1 MPENLPKKPQ
11 NNSYEADSIKVLK
24 GLDAVRKRPGMYIGD
39 TDDGTGLHHMVF
51 EVIDNSI
58 DEALAGHCNEIYVSL
73 NKDQSVTVED
83 NGRGIPVDMHKEEG
97 ISAAE
102 VIMTQLHS
110 GGKFDHDSY
119 KISGGLH
126 GVGVSVVNA
135 LSENLKLN
143 IFRKNKEYL
152 AEFKDGVTT
161 KPLKQIGDTK
171 KSNGTSVTF
180 LPSKKIFTTTI
191 FDINILKKRIKELAY
206 LNKSIQIVLEDKRE
220 EKVKRSEY
228 KFEGFKV
235 PSIFWDFT
243 SQRVLTSEKVIG
255 ISIKD
260 KNLLIKNK
268 IDLKKISR
276 LLIQNFLRQAVGD
289 GFFHGDMHQGNLFVD
304 KNENIVPVDFGIMG
318 RLDLANRKYLAE
330 ILYGFINRDYE
341 KVAKVHFIAGLVP
354 NTESLENFTQA
365 LRSIGE
371 PIFGQSA
378 KNISAGKL
386 LARLFEV
393 TEKFNMVT
401 QPQLLLLQKTMVV
414 VEGVARSLDEDANI
428 WEISKPVL
436 QGWLNNEIG
445 PKNRIDKILKT
456 TTELLDKLPELPDM
470 INRANKAMEL
480 LSSYDFLKN
489 QNQNNE
495 YEIKQKS
502 SKLKKTYL
510 IICLLIIVIILL
522 IVFK

>member
-1 MPENLPKKPQ
+1 MLSNFFILIKIGRALARSNSLSVFEEFYKPPLSIKILMKIFSLTTFNKDSENKTPGEKLKNSFLTLGPAFIKLGQFLATRPDIVGQEFSQELQKLQDQMPAFDISQSKDALRKELGEEKYQQITYLSKPIAAASIAQVHFAKIINNEKKEIDVAIKILRP
-11 NNSYEADSIKVLK
+11 NIEKIFHKELDALRFLASIIEFSVKKSRRLKLVKIIDLLKEITNIEMDLRYEA
-24 GLDAVRKRPGMYIGD
+24 
-39 TDDGTGLHHMVF
+39 
-51 EVIDNSI
+51 
-58 DEALAGHCNEIYVSL
+58 
-73 NKDQSVTVED
+73 
-83 NGRGIPVDMHKEEG
+83 
-97 ISAAE
+97 AA
-102 VIMTQLHS
+102 
-110 GGKFDHDSY
+110 
-119 KISGGLH
+119 
-126 GVGVSVVNA
+126 A
-135 LSENLKLN
+135 SE
-143 IFRKNKEYL
+143 
-152 AEFKDGVTT
+152 
-161 KPLKQIGDTK
+161 
-171 KSNGTSVTF
+171 
-180 LPSKKIFTTTI
+180 
-191 FDINILKKRIKELAY
+191 LKKNTNL
-206 LNKSIQIVLEDKRE
+206 D
-220 EKVKRSEY
+220 
-228 KFEGFKV
+228 EGFKV

-243 SQRVLTSEKVIG
+243 GQRVLTIEKVEG

-260 KNLLIKNK
+260 KELLIKNK

-341 KVAKVHFIAGLVP
+341 KVAKVHFIAGLIP
-354 NTESLENFTQA
+354 NTESIDNFTQA
-365 LRSIGE
+365 LRTIGE

-378 KNISAGKL
+378 RNISAGKL

-393 TEKFNMVT
+393 TEKFNMAT

-445 PKNRIDKILKT
+445 PKNRIDKILRT
-456 TTELLDKLPELPDM
+456 TTELLDKLPELPEM

-480 LSSYDFLKN
+480 LNSYEFIKN

-495 YEIKQKS
+495 YQINKEFL
-502 SKLKKTYL
+502 KLKKTYL
-510 IICLLIIVIILL
+510 IIGLLIIVIILL

>member
-1 MPENLPKKPQ
+1 MLSNFFILIKIGRALARSNSLSVFEEFYKPPLSIKILMRIFSLTTFNKDSENKSPGERLKNSFLTLGPAFIKLGQFLATRPDIVGQEFSQELQKLQDQMPAFDISQSKDALRKELGEEKYQQITYLSKPIAAASIAQVHFAKIINNEKKEIDVAIKILRPNIEKIFHQ
-11 NNSYEADSIKVLK
+11 ELDALRFLASIIEFSVKKSRRLKLVKIIDLLKEITNIEMDLRYEA
-24 GLDAVRKRPGMYIGD
+24 
-39 TDDGTGLHHMVF
+39 
-51 EVIDNSI
+51 
-58 DEALAGHCNEIYVSL
+58 
-73 NKDQSVTVED
+73 
-83 NGRGIPVDMHKEEG
+83 
-97 ISAAE
+97 AA
-102 VIMTQLHS
+102 
-110 GGKFDHDSY
+110 
-119 KISGGLH
+119 
-126 GVGVSVVNA
+126 A
-135 LSENLKLN
+135 SE
-143 IFRKNKEYL
+143 
-152 AEFKDGVTT
+152 
-161 KPLKQIGDTK
+161 
-171 KSNGTSVTF
+171 
-180 LPSKKIFTTTI
+180 
-191 FDINILKKRIKELAY
+191 LKKNTNL
-206 LNKSIQIVLEDKRE
+206 D
-220 EKVKRSEY
+220 
-228 KFEGFKV
+228 EGFKV

-243 SQRVLTSEKVIG
+243 GQRVLTIEKVEG

-260 KNLLIKNK
+260 KELLIKNK

-341 KVAKVHFIAGLVP
+341 KVAKVHFIAGLIP
-354 NTESLENFTQA
+354 NTESIDNFTQA
-365 LRSIGE
+365 LRTIGE

-378 KNISAGKL
+378 RNISAGKL

-393 TEKFNMVT
+393 TEKFNMAT

-445 PKNRIDKILKT
+445 PKNRIDKILRT
-456 TTELLDKLPELPDM
+456 TTELLDKLPELPEM

-480 LSSYDFLKN
+480 LNSYEFVKN

-495 YEIKQKS
+495 YQINKEFL
-502 SKLKKTYL
+502 KLKKTYL
-510 IICLLIIVIILL
+510 IIGLLIIVIILL

>member
-1 MPENLPKKPQ
+1 MLSNFFILIKIGRALARSNSLSVFEEFYKPPLSIKILMRIFSLTTFNKDSENKSPGERLKNSFLTLGPAFIKLGQFLATRPDIVGQEFSQELQKLQDQMPAFDISQSKDALRKELGEEKYQQITYLSKPIAAASIAQVHFAKIVNNEKREIDVAIKILRPNIEKIFHKELDALRFLASIIEFSVKKSRRLKLVKIIDLLKEIT
-11 NNSYEADSIKVLK
+11 NIEMDLRYEA
-24 GLDAVRKRPGMYIGD
+24 
-39 TDDGTGLHHMVF
+39 
-51 EVIDNSI
+51 
-58 DEALAGHCNEIYVSL
+58 
-73 NKDQSVTVED
+73 
-83 NGRGIPVDMHKEEG
+83 
-97 ISAAE
+97 AA
-102 VIMTQLHS
+102 
-110 GGKFDHDSY
+110 
-119 KISGGLH
+119 
-126 GVGVSVVNA
+126 A
-135 LSENLKLN
+135 SE
-143 IFRKNKEYL
+143 
-152 AEFKDGVTT
+152 
-161 KPLKQIGDTK
+161 
-171 KSNGTSVTF
+171 
-180 LPSKKIFTTTI
+180 
-191 FDINILKKRIKELAY
+191 LKKNTNL
-206 LNKSIQIVLEDKRE
+206 D
-220 EKVKRSEY
+220 
-228 KFEGFKV
+228 EGFKV

-243 SQRVLTSEKVIG
+243 GQRVLTIEKVDG

-260 KNLLIKNK
+260 KELLIKNK

-341 KVAKVHFIAGLVP
+341 KVAKVHFIAGLIP
-354 NTESLENFTQA
+354 NTESIDNFTQA
-365 LRSIGE
+365 LRTIGE

-378 KNISAGKL
+378 RNISAGKL

-393 TEKFNMVT
+393 TEKFNMAT

-445 PKNRIDKILKT
+445 PKNRIDKILRT
-456 TTELLDKLPELPDM
+456 TTELLDKLPELPEM

-480 LSSYDFLKN
+480 LNSYEFVKN

-495 YEIKQKS
+495 YQINKEFL
-502 SKLKKTYL
+502 KLKKTYL
-510 IICLLIIVIILL
+510 IIGLLIIVIILL

>member
-1 MPENLPKKPQ
+1 MLSNFFILIKIGRALARSNSLSVFEEFYKPPL
-11 NNSYEADSIKVLK
+11 SIKILM
-24 GLDAVRKRPGMYIGD
+24 RI
-39 TDDGTGLHHMVF
+39 F
-51 EVIDNSI
+51 
-58 DEALAGHCNEIYVSL
+58 SL
-73 NKDQSVTVED
+73 TTFNKD
-83 NGRGIPVDMHKEEG
+83 
-97 ISAAE
+97 
-102 VIMTQLHS
+102 
-110 GGKFDHDSY
+110 
-119 KISGGLH
+119 
-126 GVGVSVVNA
+126 
-135 LSENLKLN
+135 
-143 IFRKNKEYL
+143 
-152 AEFKDGVTT
+152 
-161 KPLKQIGDTK
+161 
-171 KSNGTSVTF
+171 
-180 LPSKKIFTTTI
+180 
-191 FDINILKKRIKELAY
+191 
-206 LNKSIQIVLEDKRE
+206 
-220 EKVKRSEY
+220 SEY
-228 KFEGFKV
+228 KSPGERLKNSFLTLGPAFIKLGQFLATRPDIVGQEFSQELQKLQDQMPAFDISQSKDALRKELGEEKYQQITYLSKPIAAASIAQVHFAKIINNEKREIDVAIKILRPNIEKIFHKELDALRFLASIIEFSVKKSRRLKLVKIIDLLKEITNIEMDLRYEAAAASELKKNTNQDEGFKV

-243 SQRVLTSEKVIG
+243 GQRVLTIEKVEG

-260 KNLLIKNK
+260 RELLIKNK

-341 KVAKVHFIAGLVP
+341 KVAKVHFIAGLIP
-354 NTESLENFTQA
+354 NTESIDNFTQA
-365 LRSIGE
+365 LRTIGE

-378 KNISAGKL
+378 RNISAGKL

-393 TEKFNMVT
+393 TEKFNMAT

-445 PKNRIDKILKT
+445 PKNRIDKILRT
-456 TTELLDKLPELPDM
+456 TTELLDKLPELPEM

-480 LSSYDFLKN
+480 LNSYEFVKN

-495 YEIKQKS
+495 YQINKEFL
-502 SKLKKTYL
+502 KLKKTYL
-510 IICLLIIVIILL
+510 IIGLLIIVIILL

>member
-1 MPENLPKKPQ
+1 MLSNFFILIKIGRALARSNSLSVFEEFYKPPLSIKILMRIFSLTTFNKDSENKTPGERLKNSFLTLGPAFIKLGQFLATRPDIVGQEFSQELQKLQDQMPAFDISQSKDALRKELGEEKYQQITYLSKPIAAASIAQVHFAKIINNEKREIDVAIKILRPNIEKIFHKELDALRFLASIIEFSVKKSRRLKLVKIIDLLKEIT
-11 NNSYEADSIKVLK
+11 NIEMDLRYEA
-24 GLDAVRKRPGMYIGD
+24 
-39 TDDGTGLHHMVF
+39 
-51 EVIDNSI
+51 
-58 DEALAGHCNEIYVSL
+58 
-73 NKDQSVTVED
+73 
-83 NGRGIPVDMHKEEG
+83 
-97 ISAAE
+97 AA
-102 VIMTQLHS
+102 
-110 GGKFDHDSY
+110 
-119 KISGGLH
+119 
-126 GVGVSVVNA
+126 A
-135 LSENLKLN
+135 SE
-143 IFRKNKEYL
+143 
-152 AEFKDGVTT
+152 
-161 KPLKQIGDTK
+161 
-171 KSNGTSVTF
+171 
-180 LPSKKIFTTTI
+180 
-191 FDINILKKRIKELAY
+191 LKKNTNL
-206 LNKSIQIVLEDKRE
+206 D
-220 EKVKRSEY
+220 
-228 KFEGFKV
+228 EGFKV

-243 SQRVLTSEKVIG
+243 GQRVLTIEKVEG

-260 KNLLIKNK
+260 KELLIKNK

-341 KVAKVHFIAGLVP
+341 KVAKVHFIAGLIP
-354 NTESLENFTQA
+354 NTESIDNFTQA
-365 LRSIGE
+365 LRTIGE

-378 KNISAGKL
+378 RNISAGKL

-393 TEKFNMVT
+393 TEKFNMAT

-445 PKNRIDKILKT
+445 PKNRIDKILRT
-456 TTELLDKLPELPDM
+456 TTELLDKLPELPEM

-480 LSSYDFLKN
+480 LNSYEFVKN

-495 YEIKQKS
+495 YQINKEFL
-502 SKLKKTYL
+502 KLKKTYL
-510 IICLLIIVIILL
+510 IIGLLIIVIILL

>member
-1 MPENLPKKPQ
+1 MDLR
-11 NNSYEADSIKVLK
+11 YEA
-24 GLDAVRKRPGMYIGD
+24 
-39 TDDGTGLHHMVF
+39 
-51 EVIDNSI
+51 
-58 DEALAGHCNEIYVSL
+58 
-73 NKDQSVTVED
+73 
-83 NGRGIPVDMHKEEG
+83 
-97 ISAAE
+97 AA
-102 VIMTQLHS
+102 
-110 GGKFDHDSY
+110 
-119 KISGGLH
+119 
-126 GVGVSVVNA
+126 A
-135 LSENLKLN
+135 SE
-143 IFRKNKEYL
+143 
-152 AEFKDGVTT
+152 
-161 KPLKQIGDTK
+161 
-171 KSNGTSVTF
+171 
-180 LPSKKIFTTTI
+180 
-191 FDINILKKRIKELAY
+191 LKKNTA
-206 LNKSIQIVLEDKRE
+206 QD
-220 EKVKRSEY
+220 
-228 KFEGFKV
+228 EGFKV

-243 SQRVLTSEKVIG
+243 SQRVLTIEKVEG

-260 KNLLIKNK
+260 IDLLIKNK

-318 RLDLANRKYLAE
+318 RLDIANRKYLAE

-354 NTESLENFTQA
+354 NTESLDQFTQA
-365 LRSIGE
+365 LRTIGE
-371 PIFGQSA
+371 PIFGQSS

-456 TTELLDKLPELPDM
+456 TTELLDKLPELPEM

-480 LSSYDFLKN
+480 LSSYEFMKN

-495 YEIKQKS
+495 YEIKEKS

-510 IICLLIIVIILL
+510 IIGLLIIVIILL

>member
-1 MPENLPKKPQ
+1 MLSNFFILIKIGRALARSNSLSVFEEFYKPPLSIKILMRIFSLTTFNKDSENKSPGERLKNSFLTLGPAFIKLGQFLATRPDIVGQEFSQELQKLQDQMPAFDISQSKDALRKELGEEKYQQITYLSKPIAAASIAQVHFAKIINNEKKEIDVAIKILRP
-11 NNSYEADSIKVLK
+11 NIEKIFHKELDALRFVASIIEFSVKKSRRLKLVKIIDLLKEITNIEMDLRYEA
-24 GLDAVRKRPGMYIGD
+24 
-39 TDDGTGLHHMVF
+39 
-51 EVIDNSI
+51 
-58 DEALAGHCNEIYVSL
+58 
-73 NKDQSVTVED
+73 
-83 NGRGIPVDMHKEEG
+83 
-97 ISAAE
+97 AA
-102 VIMTQLHS
+102 
-110 GGKFDHDSY
+110 
-119 KISGGLH
+119 
-126 GVGVSVVNA
+126 A
-135 LSENLKLN
+135 SE
-143 IFRKNKEYL
+143 
-152 AEFKDGVTT
+152 
-161 KPLKQIGDTK
+161 
-171 KSNGTSVTF
+171 
-180 LPSKKIFTTTI
+180 
-191 FDINILKKRIKELAY
+191 LKKNTNL
-206 LNKSIQIVLEDKRE
+206 D
-220 EKVKRSEY
+220 
-228 KFEGFKV
+228 EGFKV

-243 SQRVLTSEKVIG
+243 GQRVLTIEKVEG

-260 KNLLIKNK
+260 KELLIKNK

-341 KVAKVHFIAGLVP
+341 KVAKVHFIAGLIP
-354 NTESLENFTQA
+354 NTESIDNFTQA
-365 LRSIGE
+365 LRTIGE

-378 KNISAGKL
+378 RNISAGKL

-393 TEKFNMVT
+393 TEKFNMAT

-414 VEGVARSLDEDANI
+414 VEGVARSLDEDAKI

-445 PKNRIDKILKT
+445 PKNRIDKILRT
-456 TTELLDKLPELPDM
+456 TTELLDKLPELPEM

-480 LSSYDFLKN
+480 LNSYEFVKN

-495 YEIKQKS
+495 YQINKEFL
-502 SKLKKTYL
+502 KLKKTYL
-510 IICLLIIVIILL
+510 IIGLLIIVIILL

>member
-1 MPENLPKKPQ
+1 MLSNFFVLIKIGRALARSNSLSVFEEFYKPPLSIKILIRIFSLTTFNKDSDNKSPGERLKNSFLTLGPAFIKLGQFLATRPDIVGQEFSQELQKLQDQMPAFDISQSKDALRKELGEEKYQQITYLSKPIAAASIAQVHFAKIINNEKKEIDVAIKILRP
-11 NNSYEADSIKVLK
+11 NIEKIFHKELDALRFLASIIEFSVKKSRRLKLVKIIDLLKEITNIEMDLRYEA
-24 GLDAVRKRPGMYIGD
+24 
-39 TDDGTGLHHMVF
+39 
-51 EVIDNSI
+51 
-58 DEALAGHCNEIYVSL
+58 
-73 NKDQSVTVED
+73 
-83 NGRGIPVDMHKEEG
+83 
-97 ISAAE
+97 AA
-102 VIMTQLHS
+102 
-110 GGKFDHDSY
+110 
-119 KISGGLH
+119 
-126 GVGVSVVNA
+126 A
-135 LSENLKLN
+135 SE
-143 IFRKNKEYL
+143 
-152 AEFKDGVTT
+152 
-161 KPLKQIGDTK
+161 
-171 KSNGTSVTF
+171 
-180 LPSKKIFTTTI
+180 
-191 FDINILKKRIKELAY
+191 LKKNTNL
-206 LNKSIQIVLEDKRE
+206 D
-220 EKVKRSEY
+220 
-228 KFEGFKV
+228 EGFKV

-243 SQRVLTSEKVIG
+243 GQRVLTIEKVEG

-260 KNLLIKNK
+260 KELLIKNK

-354 NTESLENFTQA
+354 NTESIDNFTQA
-365 LRSIGE
+365 LRTIGE

-378 KNISAGKL
+378 RNISAGKL

-393 TEKFNMVT
+393 TEKFNMAT

-445 PKNRIDKILKT
+445 PKNRIDKILRT
-456 TTELLDKLPELPDM
+456 TTELLDKLPELPEM

-480 LSSYDFLKN
+480 LNSYEFVKN

-495 YEIKQKS
+495 YQINKEFL
-502 SKLKKTYL
+502 KLKKTYL
-510 IICLLIIVIILL
+510 IIGLLIIVIILL

>member
-1 MPENLPKKPQ
+1 MLSNFFILIKIGRALARSNSLSVFEEFYKPPLSIKILMRIFSLTTFNKDSDNKSPGERLKNSFLTLGPAFIKLGQFLATRPDIVGQEFSQELQKLQDQMPAFDISQSKDALRKELGEEKYQQITYLSKPIAAASIAQVHFAKIINNEKKEIDVAIKILRP
-11 NNSYEADSIKVLK
+11 NIEKIFHKELDALRFLASIIEFSVKKSRRLKLVKIIDLLKEITNIEMDLRYEA
-24 GLDAVRKRPGMYIGD
+24 
-39 TDDGTGLHHMVF
+39 
-51 EVIDNSI
+51 
-58 DEALAGHCNEIYVSL
+58 
-73 NKDQSVTVED
+73 
-83 NGRGIPVDMHKEEG
+83 
-97 ISAAE
+97 AA
-102 VIMTQLHS
+102 
-110 GGKFDHDSY
+110 
-119 KISGGLH
+119 
-126 GVGVSVVNA
+126 A
-135 LSENLKLN
+135 SE
-143 IFRKNKEYL
+143 
-152 AEFKDGVTT
+152 
-161 KPLKQIGDTK
+161 
-171 KSNGTSVTF
+171 
-180 LPSKKIFTTTI
+180 
-191 FDINILKKRIKELAY
+191 LKKNTNL
-206 LNKSIQIVLEDKRE
+206 D
-220 EKVKRSEY
+220 
-228 KFEGFKV
+228 EGFKV

-243 SQRVLTSEKVIG
+243 GQRVLTIEKVEG

-260 KNLLIKNK
+260 KELLIKNK

-354 NTESLENFTQA
+354 NTESIDNFTQA
-365 LRSIGE
+365 LRTIGE

-378 KNISAGKL
+378 RNISAGKL

-393 TEKFNMVT
+393 TEKFNMAT

-445 PKNRIDKILKT
+445 PKNRIDKILRT
-456 TTELLDKLPELPDM
+456 TTELLDKLPELPEM

-480 LSSYDFLKN
+480 LNSYEFVKN

-495 YEIKQKS
+495 YQVNKEFL
-502 SKLKKTYL
+502 KLKKTYL
-510 IICLLIIVIILL
+510 IIGLLIIVIILL

>member
-1 MPENLPKKPQ
+1 MLSNFFILIKIGRALARSNSLSVFEEFYKPPLSIKILMRIFSLTTFNKDSENKSPGERLKNSFLTLGPAFIKLGQFLATRPDIVGQEFSQELQKLQDQMPAFDISQSKDALRKELGEEKYQQITYLSKPIAAASIAQVHFAKIINNEKKEIDVAIKILRP
-11 NNSYEADSIKVLK
+11 NIEKIFHKELDALRFLASIIEFSVKKSRRLKLVKIIDLLKEITNIEMDLRYEA
-24 GLDAVRKRPGMYIGD
+24 
-39 TDDGTGLHHMVF
+39 
-51 EVIDNSI
+51 
-58 DEALAGHCNEIYVSL
+58 
-73 NKDQSVTVED
+73 
-83 NGRGIPVDMHKEEG
+83 
-97 ISAAE
+97 AA
-102 VIMTQLHS
+102 
-110 GGKFDHDSY
+110 
-119 KISGGLH
+119 
-126 GVGVSVVNA
+126 A
-135 LSENLKLN
+135 SE
-143 IFRKNKEYL
+143 
-152 AEFKDGVTT
+152 
-161 KPLKQIGDTK
+161 
-171 KSNGTSVTF
+171 
-180 LPSKKIFTTTI
+180 
-191 FDINILKKRIKELAY
+191 LKKNTNL
-206 LNKSIQIVLEDKRE
+206 D
-220 EKVKRSEY
+220 
-228 KFEGFKV
+228 EGFKV

-243 SQRVLTSEKVIG
+243 GQRVLTIEKVEG

-260 KNLLIKNK
+260 KELLIKNK

-341 KVAKVHFIAGLVP
+341 KVAKVHFMAGLVP
-354 NTESLENFTQA
+354 NTESIDNFTQA
-365 LRSIGE
+365 LRTIGE

-378 KNISAGKL
+378 RNISAGKL

-393 TEKFNMVT
+393 TEKFNMAT

-445 PKNRIDKILKT
+445 PKNRIDKILRT
-456 TTELLDKLPELPDM
+456 TTELLDKLPELPEM

-480 LSSYDFLKN
+480 LNSYEFVKN

-495 YEIKQKS
+495 YQINKEFL
-502 SKLKKTYL
+502 KLKKTYL
-510 IICLLIIVIILL
+510 IIGLLIIVIILL

>member
-1 MPENLPKKPQ
+1 MLSNFFILIKIGRALARSNGLSVFEEFYKPPLSIKILMRIFSLTTFNKDSENKSPGERLKNSFLTLGPAFIKLGQFLATRPDIVGQEFSQELQKLQDQMPAFDISQSKDALRKELGEEKYQQITYLSKPIAAASIAQVHFAKIINNEKKEIDVAIKILRP
-11 NNSYEADSIKVLK
+11 NIEKIFHKELDALRFLASIIEFSVKKSRRLKLVKIIDLLKEITNIEMDLRYEA
-24 GLDAVRKRPGMYIGD
+24 
-39 TDDGTGLHHMVF
+39 
-51 EVIDNSI
+51 
-58 DEALAGHCNEIYVSL
+58 
-73 NKDQSVTVED
+73 
-83 NGRGIPVDMHKEEG
+83 
-97 ISAAE
+97 AA
-102 VIMTQLHS
+102 
-110 GGKFDHDSY
+110 
-119 KISGGLH
+119 
-126 GVGVSVVNA
+126 A
-135 LSENLKLN
+135 SE
-143 IFRKNKEYL
+143 
-152 AEFKDGVTT
+152 
-161 KPLKQIGDTK
+161 
-171 KSNGTSVTF
+171 
-180 LPSKKIFTTTI
+180 
-191 FDINILKKRIKELAY
+191 LKKNTNL
-206 LNKSIQIVLEDKRE
+206 D
-220 EKVKRSEY
+220 
-228 KFEGFKV
+228 EGFKV

-243 SQRVLTSEKVIG
+243 GQRVLTIEKVEG

-260 KNLLIKNK
+260 KELLIKNK

-341 KVAKVHFIAGLVP
+341 KVAKVHFIAGLIP
-354 NTESLENFTQA
+354 NTESIDNFTQA
-365 LRSIGE
+365 LRTIGE

-378 KNISAGKL
+378 RNISAGKL

-393 TEKFNMVT
+393 TEKFNMAT

-445 PKNRIDKILKT
+445 PKNRIDKILRT
-456 TTELLDKLPELPDM
+456 TTELLDKLPELPEM

-480 LSSYDFLKN
+480 LNSYEFVKN

-495 YEIKQKS
+495 YQINKEFL
-502 SKLKKTYL
+502 KLKKTYL
-510 IICLLIIVIILL
+510 IIGLLIIVIILL

>member
-1 MPENLPKKPQ
+1 MLSNFFILIKIGRALARSNSLSVFEEFYKPPLSIKILMGIFSLTTFNKDSENKTPGERLKNSFLTLGPAFIKLGQFLATRPDIVGQEFSQELQKLQDQMPAFDISQSKDALRKELGEEKYQQITYLSKPIAAASIAQVHFAKIINNEKKEIDVAIKILRP
-11 NNSYEADSIKVLK
+11 NIEKIFHKELDALRFLASIIEFSVKKSRRLKLVKIIDLLKEITNIEMDLRYEA
-24 GLDAVRKRPGMYIGD
+24 
-39 TDDGTGLHHMVF
+39 
-51 EVIDNSI
+51 
-58 DEALAGHCNEIYVSL
+58 
-73 NKDQSVTVED
+73 
-83 NGRGIPVDMHKEEG
+83 
-97 ISAAE
+97 AA
-102 VIMTQLHS
+102 
-110 GGKFDHDSY
+110 
-119 KISGGLH
+119 
-126 GVGVSVVNA
+126 A
-135 LSENLKLN
+135 SE
-143 IFRKNKEYL
+143 
-152 AEFKDGVTT
+152 
-161 KPLKQIGDTK
+161 
-171 KSNGTSVTF
+171 
-180 LPSKKIFTTTI
+180 
-191 FDINILKKRIKELAY
+191 LKKNTNL
-206 LNKSIQIVLEDKRE
+206 D
-220 EKVKRSEY
+220 
-228 KFEGFKV
+228 EGFKV

-243 SQRVLTSEKVIG
+243 GQRVLTIEKVEG

-260 KNLLIKNK
+260 KELLIKNK

-341 KVAKVHFIAGLVP
+341 KVAKVHFIAGLIP
-354 NTESLENFTQA
+354 NTESIDNFTQA
-365 LRSIGE
+365 LRTIGE

-378 KNISAGKL
+378 RNISAGKL

-393 TEKFNMVT
+393 TEKFNMAT

-445 PKNRIDKILKT
+445 PKNRIDKILRT
-456 TTELLDKLPELPDM
+456 TTELLDKLPELPEM

-480 LSSYDFLKN
+480 LNSYEFVKN

-495 YEIKQKS
+495 YQINKEFL
-502 SKLKKTYL
+502 KLKKTYL
-510 IICLLIIVIILL
+510 IIGLLIIVIILL

>member
-1 MPENLPKKPQ
+1 MLSNFFILIKIGRALARSNSLSVFEEFYKPPLSIKILMRIFSLTTFNKDSDNKSPGERLKNSFLTLGPAFIKLGQFLATRPDIVGQEFSQELQKLQDQMPAFDISQSKDALRKELGEEKYQQITYLSKPIAAASIAQVHFAKIINNEKKEIDVAIKILRP
-11 NNSYEADSIKVLK
+11 NIEKIFHKELDALRFLASIIEFSVKKSRRLKLVKIIDLLKEITNIEMDLRYEA
-24 GLDAVRKRPGMYIGD
+24 
-39 TDDGTGLHHMVF
+39 
-51 EVIDNSI
+51 
-58 DEALAGHCNEIYVSL
+58 
-73 NKDQSVTVED
+73 
-83 NGRGIPVDMHKEEG
+83 
-97 ISAAE
+97 AA
-102 VIMTQLHS
+102 
-110 GGKFDHDSY
+110 
-119 KISGGLH
+119 
-126 GVGVSVVNA
+126 A
-135 LSENLKLN
+135 SE
-143 IFRKNKEYL
+143 
-152 AEFKDGVTT
+152 
-161 KPLKQIGDTK
+161 
-171 KSNGTSVTF
+171 
-180 LPSKKIFTTTI
+180 
-191 FDINILKKRIKELAY
+191 LKKNTNL
-206 LNKSIQIVLEDKRE
+206 D
-220 EKVKRSEY
+220 
-228 KFEGFKV
+228 EGFKV

-243 SQRVLTSEKVIG
+243 GQRVLTIEKVEG

-260 KNLLIKNK
+260 KELLIKNK

-354 NTESLENFTQA
+354 NTESIDNFTQA
-365 LRSIGE
+365 LRTIGE

-378 KNISAGKL
+378 RNISAGKL

-393 TEKFNMVT
+393 TEKFNMAT

-445 PKNRIDKILKT
+445 PKNRIDKILRT
-456 TTELLDKLPELPDM
+456 TTELLDKLPELPEM

-480 LSSYDFLKN
+480 LNSYEFVKN

-495 YEIKQKS
+495 YQINKEFL
-502 SKLKKTYL
+502 KLKKTYL
-510 IICLLIIVIILL
+510 IIGLLIIVIILL

>member
-1 MPENLPKKPQ
+1 MLSNFFILIKIGRALARSNSLSVFEEFYKPPLSIKILMRIFSLTTFNKDSENKTPGERLKNSFLTLGPAFIKLGQFLATRPDIVGQEFSQELQKLQDQMPAFDISQSKDALRKELGEEKYQQITYLSKPIAAASIAQVHFAKIINNEKKEIDVAIKILRPNIEKIFQ
-11 NNSYEADSIKVLK
+11 KELDALRFLASIIEFSVKKSRRLKLVKIIDLLKEITNIEMDLRYEA
-24 GLDAVRKRPGMYIGD
+24 
-39 TDDGTGLHHMVF
+39 
-51 EVIDNSI
+51 
-58 DEALAGHCNEIYVSL
+58 
-73 NKDQSVTVED
+73 
-83 NGRGIPVDMHKEEG
+83 
-97 ISAAE
+97 AA
-102 VIMTQLHS
+102 
-110 GGKFDHDSY
+110 
-119 KISGGLH
+119 
-126 GVGVSVVNA
+126 A
-135 LSENLKLN
+135 SE
-143 IFRKNKEYL
+143 
-152 AEFKDGVTT
+152 
-161 KPLKQIGDTK
+161 
-171 KSNGTSVTF
+171 
-180 LPSKKIFTTTI
+180 
-191 FDINILKKRIKELAY
+191 LKKNTNL
-206 LNKSIQIVLEDKRE
+206 D
-220 EKVKRSEY
+220 
-228 KFEGFKV
+228 EGFKV

-243 SQRVLTSEKVIG
+243 GQRVLTIEKVEG

-260 KNLLIKNK
+260 KELLIKNK

-354 NTESLENFTQA
+354 NTESIDNFTQA
-365 LRSIGE
+365 LRTIGE

-378 KNISAGKL
+378 RNISAGKL

-393 TEKFNMVT
+393 TEKFNMAT

-445 PKNRIDKILKT
+445 PKNRIDKILRT
-456 TTELLDKLPELPDM
+456 TTELLDKLPELPEM

-480 LSSYDFLKN
+480 LNSYEFVKN

-495 YEIKQKS
+495 YQINKEFL
-502 SKLKKTYL
+502 KLKKTYL
-510 IICLLIIVIILL
+510 IIGLLIIVIILL

>member
-1 MPENLPKKPQ
+1 MLSNFFILIKIGRALARSNSLSVFEEFYKPPLSIKILMKIFSLTTFNKDSENKTPGERLKNSFLTLGPAFIKLGQFLATRPDIVGQEFSQELQKLQDQMPAFDISQSKDALRKELGEEKYQQITYLSKPIAAASIAQVHFAKIINNEKKEIDVAIKILRP
-11 NNSYEADSIKVLK
+11 NIEKIFHKELDALRFLASIIEFSVKKSRRLKLVKIIDLLKEITNIEMDLRYEA
-24 GLDAVRKRPGMYIGD
+24 
-39 TDDGTGLHHMVF
+39 
-51 EVIDNSI
+51 
-58 DEALAGHCNEIYVSL
+58 
-73 NKDQSVTVED
+73 
-83 NGRGIPVDMHKEEG
+83 
-97 ISAAE
+97 AA
-102 VIMTQLHS
+102 
-110 GGKFDHDSY
+110 
-119 KISGGLH
+119 
-126 GVGVSVVNA
+126 A
-135 LSENLKLN
+135 SE
-143 IFRKNKEYL
+143 
-152 AEFKDGVTT
+152 
-161 KPLKQIGDTK
+161 
-171 KSNGTSVTF
+171 
-180 LPSKKIFTTTI
+180 
-191 FDINILKKRIKELAY
+191 LKKNTNL
-206 LNKSIQIVLEDKRE
+206 D
-220 EKVKRSEY
+220 
-228 KFEGFKV
+228 EGFKV

-243 SQRVLTSEKVIG
+243 GQRVLTIEKVEG

-260 KNLLIKNK
+260 KELLIKNK

-341 KVAKVHFIAGLVP
+341 KVAKVHFIAGLIP
-354 NTESLENFTQA
+354 NTESIDNFTQA
-365 LRSIGE
+365 LRTIGE

-378 KNISAGKL
+378 RNISAGKL

-393 TEKFNMVT
+393 TEKFNMAT

-445 PKNRIDKILKT
+445 PKNRIDKILRT
-456 TTELLDKLPELPDM
+456 TTELLDKLPELPEM

-480 LSSYDFLKN
+480 LNSYEFVKN
-489 QNQNNE
+489 QNENNE
-495 YEIKQKS
+495 YQINKEFL
-502 SKLKKTYL
+502 KLKKTYL
-510 IICLLIIVIILL
+510 IIGLLIIVIILL

>member
-1 MPENLPKKPQ
+1 MLSNFFTLIKIGRALAKSNSLSIFEEFYKPPL
-11 NNSYEADSIKVLK
+11 SIKVLIK
-24 GLDAVRKRPGMYIGD
+24 IFGFTNFNKDSANKSAGERLKNAFLTLGPAFIKLGQFLATRPDIVGNEFAKELQQLQDQMPAFDISQAKQALRKELGEEKYQQITYLSKPIAAASIAQVHFAKIINNEKKEIEVAIKILRPNIENIFNKELDALRF
-39 TDDGTGLHHMVF
+39 LAS
-51 EVIDNSI
+51 VIEFNVKKS
-58 DEALAGHCNEIYVSL
+58 
-73 NKDQSVTVED
+73 
-83 NGRGIPVDMHKEEG
+83 RR
-97 ISAAE
+97 
-102 VIMTQLHS
+102 
-110 GGKFDHDSY
+110 
-119 KISGGLH
+119 
-126 GVGVSVVNA
+126 
-135 LSENLKLN
+135 LKLVKIIDLLKEITN
-143 IFRKNKEYL
+143 IEMDLRYE
-152 AEFKDGVTT
+152 AASASE
-161 KPLKQIGDTK
+161 
-171 KSNGTSVTF
+171 
-180 LPSKKIFTTTI
+180 
-191 FDINILKKRIKELAY
+191 LKKNTA
-206 LNKSIQIVLEDKRE
+206 QD
-220 EKVKRSEY
+220 
-228 KFEGFKV
+228 EGFKV

-243 SQRVLTSEKVIG
+243 SQRVLTIEKVEG

-260 KNLLIKNK
+260 KQLLIKNK

-304 KNENIVPVDFGIMG
+304 KDENIVPVDFGIMG
-318 RLDLANRKYLAE
+318 RLDIANRKYLAE

-354 NTESLENFTQA
+354 NTESLDQFTQA
-365 LRSIGE
+365 LRTIGE
-371 PIFGQSA
+371 PIFGQSS

-414 VEGVARSLDEDANI
+414 VEGVARSLDVDANI

-456 TTELLDKLPELPDM
+456 TTELLDKLPELPEM

-480 LSSYDFLKN
+480 LSSYEFIKN
-489 QNQNNE
+489 QNQSNE
-495 YEIKQKS
+495 YKIIQKS

-510 IICLLIIVIILL
+510 IIGLLIIVIILL

>member
-1 MPENLPKKPQ
+1 MLSNFFILIKIGRALARSNSLSVFEEFYKPPLSIKILMKIFSLTTFNKDSENKTPGERLKNSFLTLGPAFIKLGQFLATRPDIVGQEFSQELQKLQDQMPAFDISQSKDALRKELGEEKYQQITYLSKPIAAASIAQVHFAKIINNEKKEIDVAIKILRP
-11 NNSYEADSIKVLK
+11 NIEKIFHKELDALRFLASIIEFSVKKSRRLKLVKIIDLLKEITNIEMDLRYEA
-24 GLDAVRKRPGMYIGD
+24 
-39 TDDGTGLHHMVF
+39 
-51 EVIDNSI
+51 
-58 DEALAGHCNEIYVSL
+58 
-73 NKDQSVTVED
+73 
-83 NGRGIPVDMHKEEG
+83 
-97 ISAAE
+97 AA
-102 VIMTQLHS
+102 
-110 GGKFDHDSY
+110 
-119 KISGGLH
+119 
-126 GVGVSVVNA
+126 A
-135 LSENLKLN
+135 SE
-143 IFRKNKEYL
+143 
-152 AEFKDGVTT
+152 
-161 KPLKQIGDTK
+161 
-171 KSNGTSVTF
+171 
-180 LPSKKIFTTTI
+180 
-191 FDINILKKRIKELAY
+191 LKKNTNL
-206 LNKSIQIVLEDKRE
+206 D
-220 EKVKRSEY
+220 
-228 KFEGFKV
+228 EGFKV

-243 SQRVLTSEKVIG
+243 GQRVLTIEKVEG

-260 KNLLIKNK
+260 RELLIKNK

-341 KVAKVHFIAGLVP
+341 KVAKVHFIAGLIP
-354 NTESLENFTQA
+354 NTESIDNFTQA
-365 LRSIGE
+365 LRTIGE

-378 KNISAGKL
+378 RNISAGKL

-393 TEKFNMVT
+393 TEKFNMAT

-445 PKNRIDKILKT
+445 PKNRIDKILRT
-456 TTELLDKLPELPDM
+456 TTELLDKLPELPEM

-480 LSSYDFLKN
+480 LNSYEFVKN

-495 YEIKQKS
+495 YQINKEFL
-502 SKLKKTYL
+502 KLKKTYL
-510 IICLLIIVIILL
+510 IIGLLIIVIILL

>member
-1 MPENLPKKPQ
+1 MLSNFFILIKIGRALARSNSLSVFEEFYKPPLSIKILMRIFSLTTFNKDSENKTPGERLKNSFLTLGPAFIKLGQFLATRPDIVGQEFSQELQKLQDQMPAFDISQSKDALRKELGEEKYQQITYLSKPIAAASIAQVHFAKIINNEKKEIDVAIKILRP
-11 NNSYEADSIKVLK
+11 NIEKIFHKELDALRFLASIIEFSVKKSRRLKLVKIIDLLKEITNIEMDLRYEA
-24 GLDAVRKRPGMYIGD
+24 
-39 TDDGTGLHHMVF
+39 
-51 EVIDNSI
+51 
-58 DEALAGHCNEIYVSL
+58 
-73 NKDQSVTVED
+73 
-83 NGRGIPVDMHKEEG
+83 
-97 ISAAE
+97 AA
-102 VIMTQLHS
+102 
-110 GGKFDHDSY
+110 
-119 KISGGLH
+119 
-126 GVGVSVVNA
+126 A
-135 LSENLKLN
+135 SE
-143 IFRKNKEYL
+143 
-152 AEFKDGVTT
+152 
-161 KPLKQIGDTK
+161 
-171 KSNGTSVTF
+171 
-180 LPSKKIFTTTI
+180 
-191 FDINILKKRIKELAY
+191 LKKNTNL
-206 LNKSIQIVLEDKRE
+206 D
-220 EKVKRSEY
+220 
-228 KFEGFKV
+228 EGFKV

-243 SQRVLTSEKVIG
+243 GQRVLTIEKVEG

-260 KNLLIKNK
+260 KELLIKNK

-354 NTESLENFTQA
+354 NTESIDNFTQA
-365 LRSIGE
+365 LRTIGE

-378 KNISAGKL
+378 RNISAGKL

-393 TEKFNMVT
+393 TEKFNMAT

-445 PKNRIDKILKT
+445 PKNRIDKILRT
-456 TTELLDKLPELPDM
+456 TTELLDKLPELPEM

-480 LSSYDFLKN
+480 LNSYEFVKN

-495 YEIKQKS
+495 YQINKEFL
-502 SKLKKTYL
+502 KLKKTYL
-510 IICLLIIVIILL
+510 IIGLLIIVIILL

>member
-1 MPENLPKKPQ
+1 MLSNFFILIKIGRALARSNSLSVFEEFYKPPLSIKILMRIFSLTTFNKDSENKSPGERLKNSFLTLGPAFIKLGQFLATRPDIVGQEFSQELQKLQDQMPAFDISQSKDALRKELGEEKYQQITYLSKPIAAASIAQVHFAKIINNEKKEIDVAIKILRP
-11 NNSYEADSIKVLK
+11 NIEKIFHKELDALRFLASIIEFSVKKSRRLKLVKIIDLLKEITNIEMDLRYEA
-24 GLDAVRKRPGMYIGD
+24 
-39 TDDGTGLHHMVF
+39 
-51 EVIDNSI
+51 
-58 DEALAGHCNEIYVSL
+58 
-73 NKDQSVTVED
+73 
-83 NGRGIPVDMHKEEG
+83 
-97 ISAAE
+97 AA
-102 VIMTQLHS
+102 
-110 GGKFDHDSY
+110 
-119 KISGGLH
+119 
-126 GVGVSVVNA
+126 A
-135 LSENLKLN
+135 SE
-143 IFRKNKEYL
+143 
-152 AEFKDGVTT
+152 
-161 KPLKQIGDTK
+161 
-171 KSNGTSVTF
+171 
-180 LPSKKIFTTTI
+180 
-191 FDINILKKRIKELAY
+191 LKKNTNL
-206 LNKSIQIVLEDKRE
+206 D
-220 EKVKRSEY
+220 
-228 KFEGFKV
+228 EGFKV

-243 SQRVLTSEKVIG
+243 GQRVLTIEKVEG

-260 KNLLIKNK
+260 KELLIKNK

-341 KVAKVHFIAGLVP
+341 KVAKVHFIAGLIP
-354 NTESLENFTQA
+354 NTESIDNFTQA
-365 LRSIGE
+365 LRTIGE

-378 KNISAGKL
+378 RNISAGKL

-393 TEKFNMVT
+393 TEKFNMAT

-445 PKNRIDKILKT
+445 PKNRIDKILRT
-456 TTELLDKLPELPDM
+456 TTELLDKLPELPEM

-480 LSSYDFLKN
+480 LNSYEFVKN

-495 YEIKQKS
+495 YQINKGFL
-502 SKLKKTYL
+502 KLKKTYL
-510 IICLLIIVIILL
+510 IIGLLIIVIILL

>member
-1 MPENLPKKPQ
+1 MLSNFFILIKIGRALARSNSLSVFEEFYKPPLSIKILMRIFSLTTFNKDSDNKSPGERLKNSFLTLGPAFIKLGQFLATRPDIVGQEFSQELQKLQDQMPAFDISQSKDALRKELGEEKYQQITYLSKPIAAASIAQVHFAKIINNEKKEIDVAIKILRP
-11 NNSYEADSIKVLK
+11 NIEKIFHKELDALRFLASIIEFSVKKSRRLKLVKIIDLLKEITNIEMDLRYEA
-24 GLDAVRKRPGMYIGD
+24 
-39 TDDGTGLHHMVF
+39 
-51 EVIDNSI
+51 
-58 DEALAGHCNEIYVSL
+58 
-73 NKDQSVTVED
+73 
-83 NGRGIPVDMHKEEG
+83 
-97 ISAAE
+97 AA
-102 VIMTQLHS
+102 
-110 GGKFDHDSY
+110 
-119 KISGGLH
+119 
-126 GVGVSVVNA
+126 A
-135 LSENLKLN
+135 SE
-143 IFRKNKEYL
+143 
-152 AEFKDGVTT
+152 
-161 KPLKQIGDTK
+161 
-171 KSNGTSVTF
+171 
-180 LPSKKIFTTTI
+180 
-191 FDINILKKRIKELAY
+191 LKKNTNL
-206 LNKSIQIVLEDKRE
+206 D
-220 EKVKRSEY
+220 
-228 KFEGFKV
+228 EGFKV

-243 SQRVLTSEKVIG
+243 GQRVLTIEKVEG

-260 KNLLIKNK
+260 KELLIKNK

-341 KVAKVHFIAGLVP
+341 KVAKVHFIAGLIP
-354 NTESLENFTQA
+354 NTESIDNFTQA
-365 LRSIGE
+365 LRTIGE

-378 KNISAGKL
+378 RNISAGKL

-393 TEKFNMVT
+393 TEKFNMAT

-445 PKNRIDKILKT
+445 PKNRIDKILRT
-456 TTELLDKLPELPDM
+456 TTELLDKLPELPEM

-480 LSSYDFLKN
+480 LNSYEFVKN

-495 YEIKQKS
+495 YQINKEFL
-502 SKLKKTYL
+502 KLKKTYL
-510 IICLLIIVIILL
+510 IIGLLIIVIILL

>member
-1 MPENLPKKPQ
+1 MLSNFFILIKIGRALARSNSLSVFEEFYKPPLSIKILMWIFSLTTFNKDSDNKSPGERLKNSFLTLGPAFIKLGQFLATRPDIVGQEFSQELQKLQDQMPAFDISQSKDALRKELGEEKYQQITYLSKPIAAASIAQVHFAKIINNEKREIDVAIKILRPNIEKIFHKELDALRFLASIIEFSVKKSRRLKLVKIIDLLKEIT
-11 NNSYEADSIKVLK
+11 NIEMDLRYEA
-24 GLDAVRKRPGMYIGD
+24 
-39 TDDGTGLHHMVF
+39 
-51 EVIDNSI
+51 
-58 DEALAGHCNEIYVSL
+58 
-73 NKDQSVTVED
+73 
-83 NGRGIPVDMHKEEG
+83 
-97 ISAAE
+97 AA
-102 VIMTQLHS
+102 
-110 GGKFDHDSY
+110 
-119 KISGGLH
+119 
-126 GVGVSVVNA
+126 A
-135 LSENLKLN
+135 SE
-143 IFRKNKEYL
+143 
-152 AEFKDGVTT
+152 
-161 KPLKQIGDTK
+161 
-171 KSNGTSVTF
+171 
-180 LPSKKIFTTTI
+180 
-191 FDINILKKRIKELAY
+191 LKKNTNL
-206 LNKSIQIVLEDKRE
+206 D
-220 EKVKRSEY
+220 
-228 KFEGFKV
+228 EGFKV

-243 SQRVLTSEKVIG
+243 GQRVLTIEKVEG

-260 KNLLIKNK
+260 KELLIKNK

-304 KNENIVPVDFGIMG
+304 RNENIVPVDFGIMG

-341 KVAKVHFIAGLVP
+341 KVAKVHFMAGLVP
-354 NTESLENFTQA
+354 NTESIDNFTQA
-365 LRSIGE
+365 LRTIGE

-378 KNISAGKL
+378 RNISAGKL

-393 TEKFNMVT
+393 TEKFNMAT

-445 PKNRIDKILKT
+445 PKNRIDKILRT
-456 TTELLDKLPELPDM
+456 TTELLDKLPELPEM

-480 LSSYDFLKN
+480 LNSYEFVKN

-495 YEIKQKS
+495 YQINKEFL
-502 SKLKKTYL
+502 KLKKTYL
-510 IICLLIIVIILL
+510 IIGLLIIVIILL

>member
-1 MPENLPKKPQ
+1 MLSNFFILIKIGRALARSNSLSVFEEFYKPPLSIKILMRIFSLTTFNKDSDNKSPGERLKNSFLTLGPAFIKLGQFLATRPDIVGQEFSQELQKLQDQMPAFDISQSKDALRKELGEEKYQQITYLSKPIAAASIAQVHFAKIINNEKKEIDVAIKILRP
-11 NNSYEADSIKVLK
+11 NIEKIFHKELDALRFLASIIEFSVKKSRRLKLVKIIDLLKEITNIEMDLRYEA
-24 GLDAVRKRPGMYIGD
+24 
-39 TDDGTGLHHMVF
+39 
-51 EVIDNSI
+51 
-58 DEALAGHCNEIYVSL
+58 
-73 NKDQSVTVED
+73 
-83 NGRGIPVDMHKEEG
+83 
-97 ISAAE
+97 AA
-102 VIMTQLHS
+102 
-110 GGKFDHDSY
+110 
-119 KISGGLH
+119 
-126 GVGVSVVNA
+126 A
-135 LSENLKLN
+135 SE
-143 IFRKNKEYL
+143 
-152 AEFKDGVTT
+152 
-161 KPLKQIGDTK
+161 
-171 KSNGTSVTF
+171 
-180 LPSKKIFTTTI
+180 
-191 FDINILKKRIKELAY
+191 LKKNTNL
-206 LNKSIQIVLEDKRE
+206 D
-220 EKVKRSEY
+220 
-228 KFEGFKV
+228 EGFKV

-243 SQRVLTSEKVIG
+243 GQRVLTIEKVEG

-260 KNLLIKNK
+260 KELLIKSK

-354 NTESLENFTQA
+354 NTESIDNFTQA
-365 LRSIGE
+365 LRTIGE

-378 KNISAGKL
+378 RNISAGKL

-393 TEKFNMVT
+393 TEKFNMAT

-445 PKNRIDKILKT
+445 PKNRIDKILRT
-456 TTELLDKLPELPDM
+456 TTELLDKLPELPEM

-480 LSSYDFLKN
+480 LNSYEFAKN

-495 YEIKQKS
+495 YQINKEFL
-502 SKLKKTYL
+502 KLKKTYL
-510 IICLLIIVIILL
+510 IIGLLIIVIILL

>member
-1 MPENLPKKPQ
+1 MLSNFFILIKIGRALARSNSLSVFEEFYKPPLSIKILMRIFSLTTFNKDSDNKSPGERLKNSFLTLGPAFIKLGQFLATRPDIVGQEFSQELQKLQDQMPAFDISQSKDALRKELGEEKYQKITYLSKPIAAASIAQVHFAKIINNEKKEIDVAIKILRP
-11 NNSYEADSIKVLK
+11 NIEKIFHKELDALRFLASIIEFSVKKSRRLKLVKIIDLLKEITNIEMDLRYEA
-24 GLDAVRKRPGMYIGD
+24 
-39 TDDGTGLHHMVF
+39 
-51 EVIDNSI
+51 
-58 DEALAGHCNEIYVSL
+58 
-73 NKDQSVTVED
+73 
-83 NGRGIPVDMHKEEG
+83 
-97 ISAAE
+97 AA
-102 VIMTQLHS
+102 
-110 GGKFDHDSY
+110 
-119 KISGGLH
+119 
-126 GVGVSVVNA
+126 A
-135 LSENLKLN
+135 SE
-143 IFRKNKEYL
+143 
-152 AEFKDGVTT
+152 
-161 KPLKQIGDTK
+161 
-171 KSNGTSVTF
+171 
-180 LPSKKIFTTTI
+180 
-191 FDINILKKRIKELAY
+191 LKKNTNL
-206 LNKSIQIVLEDKRE
+206 D
-220 EKVKRSEY
+220 
-228 KFEGFKV
+228 EGFKV

-243 SQRVLTSEKVIG
+243 GQRVLTIEKVEG

-260 KNLLIKNK
+260 KELLIKNK

-341 KVAKVHFIAGLVP
+341 KVAKVHFIAGLIP
-354 NTESLENFTQA
+354 NTESIDNFTQA
-365 LRSIGE
+365 LRTIGE

-378 KNISAGKL
+378 RNISAGKL

-393 TEKFNMVT
+393 TEKFNMAT

-445 PKNRIDKILKT
+445 PKNRIDKILRT
-456 TTELLDKLPELPDM
+456 TTELLDKLPELPEM

-480 LSSYDFLKN
+480 LNSYEFVKN

-495 YEIKQKS
+495 YQINKEFL
-502 SKLKKTYL
+502 KLKKTYL
-510 IICLLIIVIILL
+510 IIGLLIIVIILL